1 MLWAWLADFLSAALQ
16 GRALY
21 VSYLSASPVFSF
33 CQLPSNKMV
42 SHEGGGRVEMET
54 DHRKRDRVPQQV
66 RGIRQNKL
74 LSVEEKI

>member
-21 VSYLSASPVFSF
+21 VSYLSASPAFSF

-42 SHEGGGRVEMET
+42 SHEGGDGDGSRSQE
-54 DHRKRDRVPQQV
+54 KRPSAAASE
-66 RGIRQNKL
+66 GFG
-74 LSVEEKI
+74 KINF